1 VWQGSGLD
9 QEFHMRIFISY
20 RRHDSKY
27 QARMI
32 HEAFAQEASRE
43 NVFMDVD
50 SIPPGANFRKLLKDW
65 VAQCDVL
72 LALIGPDWI
81 HATDPST
88 GKRRLEN
95 PSDFVRIE
103 IGEAL
108 ARDIPVAPI
117 LLDGAPMPDADQ
129 LPSDLKELCDRQ
141 AEFIDYRTFDT
152 DVQRLI
158 KKLRPGA
165 SSSGGVSIAAQD
177 GSKSIAARPGG
188 GRRKID
194 GVYTVH
200 GANADG
206 STYSGNAVIKLEGDC
221 YRFRWLIA
229 NGDAFEGV
237 GTRNGNII
245 TVEWGQKS
253 PVIYEIGNDDVLY
266 GKWDNGRGTETLT
279 PAPNP
284 QWQTKV

>member
-1 VWQGSGLD
+1 
-9 QEFHMRIFISY
+9 MRIFISY

-32 HEAFAQEASRE
+32 HEAFAQEVSRE

-81 HATDPST
+81 NATDPLT

-103 IGEAL
+103 ISEAL

-117 LLDGAPMPDADQ
+117 LLDGAPLPDADQ
-129 LPSDLKELCDRQ
+129 LPGDLKELCDRQ
-141 AEFIDYRTFDT
+141 AEFIEFRTFDT

-158 KKLRPGA
+158 KKLRLGD
-165 SSSGGVSIAAQD
+165 SSSGGISIAAHD
-177 GSKSIAARPGG
+177 GSKSVAMRPGG
-188 GRRKID
+188 GRHKID
-194 GVYTVH
+194 GAYTVH
-200 GANADG
+200 GNNADG
-206 STYSGNAVIKLEGDC
+206 STYSGTAVIKLEGDC

-229 NGDAFEGV
+229 NGDTFEGV
-237 GTRNGNII
+237 GARHGNII

-279 PAPNP
+279 PTP
-284 QWQTKV
+284 